1 MKSSKHS
8 ERSSTY
14 TRTAGIRQAC
24 DDVEAFQVVS
34 SKLPHFFKQAP
45 NPRCRHGLGE
55 QGSERRVREKT
66 FLPAKITRNLSIC
79 PRHQTTAPPDKNKP
93 KKKKLHQYSFPT
105 IIKFSFWQLCR
116 LFAFYWVSFWEYRM
130 VTLYWKLAQFVM

>member
-79 PRHQTTAPPDKNKP
+79 PRYQTTAPPDKNKP
-93 KKKKLHQYSFPT
+93 KKKKSYTNTPFLPSLNLVSGSCVGFLHFT
-105 IIKFSFWQLCR
+105 GF
-116 LFAFYWVSFWEYRM
+116 LFGNTEW
-130 VTLYWKLAQFVM
+130 